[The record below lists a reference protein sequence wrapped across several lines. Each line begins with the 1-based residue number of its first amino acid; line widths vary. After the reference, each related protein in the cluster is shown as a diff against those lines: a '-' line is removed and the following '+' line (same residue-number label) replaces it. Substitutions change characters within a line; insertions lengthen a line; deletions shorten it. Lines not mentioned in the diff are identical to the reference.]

1 MYATLHVNTSSHFF
15 ALLHTSSHFFT
26 GTYLESSTENGWG
39 GSGGGFS
46 AIFDRPAY
54 QTNASGTVANYL
66 ATASPLPP
74 SSLYAAGGRA
84 VPDVAALCTNFQV
97 YSGGAKAGTLTGTSA
112 ATPTFAGLVATI
124 NDLRAKAGKKS
135 VGFINPVL
143 YAAGAKLGFDVT
155 TGNNKNSGCKA
166 GFPAQKGWDPV
177 TGLGTPSFATLQDI
191 LNNA

>member
-1 MYATLHVNTSSHFF
+1 
-15 ALLHTSSHFFT
+15 
-26 GTYLESSTENGWG
+26 
-39 GSGGGFS
+39 
-46 AIFDRPAY
+46 
-54 QTNASGTVANYL
+54 
-66 ATASPLPP
+66 
-74 SSLYAAGGRA
+74 

-191 LNNA
+191 LNSA